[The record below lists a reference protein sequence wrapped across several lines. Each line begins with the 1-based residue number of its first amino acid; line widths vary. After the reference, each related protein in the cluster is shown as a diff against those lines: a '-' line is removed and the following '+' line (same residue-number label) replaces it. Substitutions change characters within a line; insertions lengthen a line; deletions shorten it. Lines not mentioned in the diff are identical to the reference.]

1 MSHVCYDYL
10 TESLL
15 FSGAAENNFADISE
29 EELRKQLDQYRSYV
43 LEHRQEINE
52 EILSSQFKV
61 SVVLDSFQKLPDEN
75 LLKQL
80 SLYIDCIMVS
90 DPIFEL
96 TETASTSTKVMS
108 QFYGMDREDSIDR
121 EKLSNAVIY
130 MKKVALLIACDFI
143 KFIPS
148 SFLHEA
154 PKEIPIRF
162 DPNGF
167 RDALPS
173 QLMEY
178 LRNKID
184 VRNIGE
190 RGRIYLDEPLQI
202 GTVIYLYFPELLD
215 TYNGE
220 AVAYQKVVPV
230 ETGNDGS
237 FKIRIEKATS
247 ISKSEFAAWVEQSKN
262 TACLQLCKE
271 MTADILNAC
280 ELKAMYMTSSPFKA
294 SILSKDVQ
302 NESNKSKIANLSL
315 NIDLPVFDGVP
326 IDTIV
331 DIRTKYGESFSNFR
345 TELGQKLVGLNT
357 ADEDNLRNELNS
369 ISYEI
374 NETCVNNINKEV
386 RSFRRHLGVDATI
399 VLGSL
404 ISNYFTGGMT
414 LLGATLAIA
423 DGLKEYASNG
433 ADLRKQPGY
442 FLWKIDK
449 SRKHKEI

>member
-15 FSGAAENNFADISE
+15 FSGAAESNFADISE
-29 EELRKQLDQYRSYV
+29 AELRKHLDQYRSYV
-43 LEHRQEINE
+43 LEHRKEINE
-52 EILSSQFKV
+52 EILSSRFMV
-61 SVVLDSFQKLPDEN
+61 SVVLDSFQGLPNED

-96 TETASTSTKVMS
+96 TETASDSTKVMT
-108 QFYGMDREDSIDR
+108 QFYGMSRDDSIDR
-121 EKLSNAVIY
+121 EKLSDAVKY
-130 MKKVALLIACDFI
+130 MKKVTPLIVCDFI
-143 KFIPS
+143 KFVPS
-148 SFLHEA
+148 SLLHEA

-167 RDALPS
+167 RDSLPS

-178 LRNKID
+178 LRDKID

-190 RGRIYLDEPLQI
+190 HGRVYLEKPLRI
-202 GTVIYLYFPELLD
+202 GTAIYLYFPELLD

-220 AVAYQKVVPV
+220 AVTYQRVVPV
-230 ETGNDGS
+230 GTENDGS
-237 FKIRIEKATS
+237 LKIRIEKATS
-247 ISKSEFAAWVEQSKN
+247 ISKSEFVVWVEQSKN
-262 TACLQLCKE
+262 SACLQLCKE
-271 MTADILNAC
+271 MTADILYAC
-280 ELKAMYMTSSPFKA
+280 ELKAMYMTRSPFKA
-294 SILSKDVQ
+294 SILSKDAQ
-302 NESNKSKIANLSL
+302 NESLKSKIANLSM

-331 DIRTKYGESFSNFR
+331 EIRTKYGESFSNFR
-345 TELGQKLVGLNT
+345 SELGQKLVSLNT
-357 ADEDNLRNELNS
+357 TDVNNLRNEINS

-399 VLGSL
+399 LAGSL
-404 ISNYFTGGMT
+404 VSNFFTGGMT
-414 LLGATLAIA
+414 LLGAAFAIA

-433 ADLRKQPGY
+433 ADLKEQPGY

-449 SRKHKEI
+449 SRKYKGI